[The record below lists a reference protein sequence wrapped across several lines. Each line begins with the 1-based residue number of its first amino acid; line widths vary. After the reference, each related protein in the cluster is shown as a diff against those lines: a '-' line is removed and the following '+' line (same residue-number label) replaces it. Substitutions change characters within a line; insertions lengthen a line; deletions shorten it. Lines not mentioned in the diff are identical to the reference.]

1 MKRLNEF
8 DGIVFD
14 MDGVIFDTERIG
26 LESWRIV
33 ADKYGLENIE
43 EAVRRCMGRNVAD
56 SMVILQDM
64 FGDTVDVAKL
74 KPETNTV
81 FHSILK
87 ERGLPVKK
95 GARELLEF
103 LKENGVT
110 FGLASSTNY
119 EVVTEQLTKA
129 GLIDY
134 FKVII
139 GGNMVEHSKPEP
151 EIYLMACEKLN
162 FDPKNTYAVED
173 SYNGLLSAS
182 RAGMMTVLVPDLF
195 EPSKEMLE
203 LADEKFEDLDKLR
216 EELS

>member
-1 MKRLNEF
+1 MWNINNI

-216 EELS
+216 EALS